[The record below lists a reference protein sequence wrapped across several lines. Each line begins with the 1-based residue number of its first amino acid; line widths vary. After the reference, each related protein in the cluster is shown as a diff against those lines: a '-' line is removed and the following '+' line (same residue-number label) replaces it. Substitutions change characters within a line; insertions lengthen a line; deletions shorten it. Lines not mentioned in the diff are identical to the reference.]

1 LEAQRLL
8 PAAIKKVGDGVG
20 KVAWDKLQKAFRG
33 PAFKP
38 TSSVADKKKFIRETS
53 SDYARGMTAADR
65 RELVDY
71 LVQKLREQKSTAD

>member
-1 LEAQRLL
+1 MSNIKIQLDLGRVDFSSLVTDDDFRLEAQRLL

-38 TSSVADKKKFIRETS
+38 TSSVADKKKFI
-53 SDYARGMTAADR
+53 
-65 RELVDY
+65 
-71 LVQKLREQKSTAD
+71 